1 MNAGTKLE
9 PPESN
14 PYYDPFPA
22 PQLFPVNWD
31 LSEMVNPSFTQQL
44 VGGLPLDK
52 IVFEHTEF
60 SQGE

>member
-1 MNAGTKLE
+1 MNTGTKLE

-14 PYYDPFPA
+14 LYYDPFIA

-31 LSEMVNPSFTQQL
+31 LSEMVNPSSTPQL

-52 IVFEHTEF
+52 IVFEQSEF